1 MKNFMSTTF
10 TIFTKETKSY
20 FYSPLAYVI
29 IGLFIFMSSIIFYF
43 TNLQMAVS
51 RLDMIFSDILFALIL
66 LMFTSILTMRIYA
79 EDKKGGTEV
88 LLLTSPTSVPSI
100 VLGKFL
106 AAYLVFVVMTAL
118 TVIYPVII
126 MIFNGSFNMQMVG
139 TYISF
144 LVFGSC
150 LISFGVFTSTL
161 TESQIISAI
170 ISFIV
175 MLIFLIFGYFSAL
188 FGGVVSKV
196 IDWMDLYTRYQ
207 DSLKGVLSLSSI
219 VYLLSFT
226 VVILFSSVMVIEKK
240 RWSQG

>member
-1 MKNFMSTTF
+1 
-10 TIFTKETKSY
+10 
-20 FYSPLAYVI
+20 
-29 IGLFIFMSSIIFYF
+29 
-43 TNLQMAVS
+43 MAVS

>member
-1 MKNFMSTTF
+1 MMNFMSTTF
-10 TIFTKETKSY
+10 TIFKKETKSY

-29 IGLFIFMSSIIFYF
+29 IGLFIFMSSILFYF
-43 TNLQMAVS
+43 SNLQRAVS
-51 RLDMIFSDILFALIL
+51 RLDMIFSNVLFAIIL

-88 LLLTSPTSVPSI
+88 LLLTSPTSIPSI

-106 AAYLVFVVMTAL
+106 AAYLVFIVMTAL
-118 TVIYPVII
+118 TIIYPVTIL
-126 MIFNGSFNMQMVG
+126 IFNGTFNLQMMG

-144 LVFGSC
+144 IIFGSC

-161 TESQIISAI
+161 TESQIISAV

-175 MLIFLIFGYFSAL
+175 MLILLLFSSFSPL
-188 FGGVVSKV
+188 FGGVVAEV
-196 IDWMDLYTRYQ
+196 IDWMDIYSRYH
-207 DSLKGVLSLSSI
+207 DSLTGVLSLSSI

-226 VVILFSSVMVIEKK
+226 IVILFSAIMVIEKK